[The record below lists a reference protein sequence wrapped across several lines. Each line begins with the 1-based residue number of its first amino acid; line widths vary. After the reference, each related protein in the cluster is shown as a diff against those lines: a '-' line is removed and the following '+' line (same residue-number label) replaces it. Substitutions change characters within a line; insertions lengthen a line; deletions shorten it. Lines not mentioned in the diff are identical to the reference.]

1 MHMKSHPKKD
11 QKAIFLSV
19 EQFMVKTQFEISKY
33 LLQFLRPQIF
43 AEEEPAELLNKYW
56 NPGLFNAG
64 GGQAGQSQAF
74 QQVAGK
80 PG

>member
-1 MHMKSHPKKD
+1 MKMK
-11 QKAIFLSV
+11 
-19 EQFMVKTQFEISKY
+19 FEISKY

-43 AEEEPAELLNKYW
+43 AEEELAELLNKYW

-74 QQVAGK
+74 QQVVGK
-80 PG
+80 PGQYVVLVEGQ